1 MTFEKIEQNN
11 PVIPLDFSVV
21 IPIFNEKEN
30 ISELYERLSSTLR
43 SLGSYEIIFIDD
55 GSIDGSFQLM
65 KNFAQKDKSV
75 KVIRFSRNYGQHPA
89 IKAGFRHAIGSYII
103 LMDADLQDDPE
114 DIKILDAKIKEG
126 YDIVFSQIKNIERS
140 IFKKMNSMVF
150 HFVFS
155 RVSGSRNPAD
165 IGTFRIFTRKVLIS
179 LNKYEERGIIYGPL
193 MASIGYKSAYV
204 DVRKNKRRKGVTH
217 YSFYKLMRMALDSL
231 STYTMI
237 PLQLMI
243 YSGFLIAT
251 VSFSAA
257 IYLIFKKLAY
267 GIAVPGYASS
277 LISSFFLGGVI
288 LLSLGVIGDYIFR
301 IYQEVLRRPLFL
313 IDEKINMD
321 DSHGGEDEKPQS
333 GSS

>member
-1 MTFEKIEQNN
+1 MAISPE
-11 PVIPLDFSVV
+11 FSVV
-21 IPIFNEKEN
+21 IPIYNEEEN
-30 ISELYERLSSTLR
+30 IPELYSRLFSTLYG
-43 SLGSYEIIFIDD
+43 LGSYEIIFIDD
-55 GSIDGSFQLM
+55 GSVDNSFPLM
-65 KNFAQKDKSV
+65 KEIAQKDRSV
-75 KVIRFSRNYGQHPA
+75 KIIRFSRNYGQHPA
-89 IKAGFRHAIGSYII
+89 IKAGFRHARGNYII

-114 DIKILDAKIKEG
+114 DIKILYAKIKEG

-140 IFKKMNSMVF
+140 IFKKMTSMIF

-165 IGTFRIFTRKVLIS
+165 IGTFRIFTKKVLNSI
-179 LNKYEERGIIYGPL
+179 NKYEERGIIYGPL

-204 DVRKNKRRKGVTH
+204 EVRKNKRSKGVTH
-217 YSFYKLMRMALDSL
+217 YSFFKLMRMAIDSL

-243 YSGFLIAT
+243 YSGFIIAIL
-251 VSFSAA
+251 SFAA
-257 IYLIFKKLAY
+257 AVYLIFKKLAY

-288 LLSLGVIGDYIFR
+288 LLSLGIVGDYIFR

-313 IDEKINMD
+313 IDERINMD
-321 DSHGGEDEKPQS
+321 DARGGEDEETQFR
-333 GSS
+333 SS